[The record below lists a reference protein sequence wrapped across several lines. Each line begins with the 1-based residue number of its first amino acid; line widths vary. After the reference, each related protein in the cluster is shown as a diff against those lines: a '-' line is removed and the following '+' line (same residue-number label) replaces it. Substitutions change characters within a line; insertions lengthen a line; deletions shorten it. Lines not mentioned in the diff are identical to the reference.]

1 MTYATFG
8 RVPPIW
14 PPLLMY
20 IVSLTLFLR
29 FTNKNLDRKRDVDD
43 SSVLITLSEIT
54 SVRITSPDSVP
65 LKSTSIKP

>member
-1 MTYATFG
+1 MTHATFG

-14 PPLLMY
+14 PPLCMY

-29 FTNKNLDRKRDVDD
+29 FTNKNLDRKSDVD

-54 SVRITSPDSVP
+54 SVKNSVP
-65 LKSTSIKP
+65 LKLTSIKQ

>member
-29 FTNKNLDRKRDVDD
+29 FTNKNLDRKSDVD

-54 SVRITSPDSVP
+54 SVKITSPDSVP